1 MEIAFYGG
9 ALIVLLLGYRL
20 FLIERKFY
28 LLYKG
33 LREKNAEALLWKH
46 SDILGGLQKES
57 AALRK
62 VVEGLEKNFL
72 RSVQKVG
79 IVRFNPFSDSGGDQ
93 SFSIVMLDGEDN
105 GIAIS
110 GLYAQGRPLVYAKP
124 IERGQSRYKLSEE
137 EQEAYTRAVKV
148 A

>member
-1 MEIAFYGG
+1 MEIAFYSV
-9 ALIVLLLGYRL
+9 ALIVLFLGYRL
-20 FLIERKFY
+20 FLIERRFF

-33 LREKNAEALLWKH
+33 LREKNVEALLWKH
-46 SDILGGLQKES
+46 SDALDGLQKES
-57 AALRK
+57 IALRQA
-62 VVEGLEKNFL
+62 VEGLEKNFL

-93 SFSIVMLDGEDN
+93 SFSIVLLDGEDN

-110 GLYAQGRPLVYAKP
+110 GLYSQGRPLVYAKP
-124 IERGQSRYKLSEE
+124 IKRGQSRYKLSEE
-137 EQEAYTRAVKV
+137 EREAYTQAVKV